1 MVGNARKKV
10 DSQTMQMFDPE
21 VDKPEHDAVL
31 VNLFQNEA
39 AIVSLLTELH
49 GLEPLEPFTQQSLF
63 ATGAPYAPGSNQVVP
78 FNRAVDLTG
87 VEPSWESNSPIRL
100 SHKSIEVLMN
110 YSSDSAGRY
119 SRLIGFMDI
128 GVSYQVMTMPYIELS
143 ASTNRYHWAAENL
156 HYCALFE
163 VKSAWPTSGNLIR
176 QLNLY
181 KKSIPSGFHVSIGA
195 SYKHLLVGPDE
206 TVNDLANQHGYRV
219 VTFDASGERFNLV
232 PGVTAQPNKANI
244 PGRF

>member
-1 MVGNARKKV
+1 MASNARKKV

-31 VNLFQNEA
+31 VKLFQDEA

-49 GLEPLEPFTQQSLF
+49 SLKPLEPFTQESVF
-63 ATGAPYAPGSNQVVP
+63 ATGAPYAPGCNQFVS

-100 SHKSIEVLMN
+100 THKSIEVLMN
-110 YSSDSAGRY
+110 YTPDAAGRY
-119 SRLIGFMDI
+119 SRLMGFMDI

-143 ASTNRYHWAAENL
+143 SSTNRYHWSAENL
-156 HYCALFE
+156 QYCALFE

-181 KKSIPSGFHVSIGA
+181 RRSVTSGFHVSIGA

-206 TVNDLANQHGYRV
+206 SMNDLANQHGYRL
-219 VTFDASGERFNLV
+219 VTFDSSGERFKLV
-232 PGVTAQPNKANI
+232 PGVTEQPKKATT